1 MFKNWFD
8 AATLN
13 TILRYALQAIGGI
26 LISNG
31 KFDASQWDTISGAI
45 LVILPPI
52 WGVIATRTPKVVTPE
67 GATVKLD
74 KMETADK
81 KVVVTK
87 AKETAKANPTLL
99 ERIFGA
105 K

>member
-13 TILRYALQAIGGI
+13 TVLRYALQALGGI
-26 LISNG
+26 LVANG
-31 KFDASQWDTISGAI
+31 KLDPGAWESISGAV
-45 LVILPPI
+45 LVLLPAI
-52 WGVIATRTPKVVTPE
+52 FGVIATRTPKVVTPE
-67 GATVKLD
+67 GSTVKLE
-74 KMETADK
+74 KMDTADK

-87 AKETAKANPTLL
+87 AKETAKANPTLF
-99 ERIFGA
+99 ERIFGG